1 MGQALATDGRRDK
14 VFLMSKVCGR
24 DYKSAM
30 SNLEDSLRRMKTD
43 RIDLWQF
50 HGMKHDDD
58 ASLIFDEEKGAMK
71 AAREAVKAGK
81 VRFLGFSEIEI
92 YDHLVDVTERPGEFA
107 RIAAF
112 FRRVADAVAAEV
124 ERVRPDVVWT
134 CAFQQGHPEHDLAH
148 VCAAL
153 ATRALRPDATFCQL
167 PQYELTILVPL
178 RFAPWFR
185 GEVQEIR
192 LTPEELAAKY
202 RMRDA
207 YPSQVELFARFKRVI
222 DGLGRVGAVAGR
234 GFSFEEFASRET
246 FAVVPPEHD
255 YLRSTHPVEALNYMR
270 DSHRGVKV
278 RFDRHVRP
286 IVTALL
292 AGDPAAGAAARA
304 V

>member
-1 MGQALATDGRRDK
+1 MIDPVDRALRHLFVFAHQDDDLGYGGLLTRLGGSAEAVYVTNGDGIAPEVGADPPAYAAVREAEGAAALA
-14 VFLMSKVCGR
+14 
-24 DYKSAM
+24 
-30 SNLEDSLRRMKTD
+30 
-43 RIDLWQF
+43 
-50 HGMKHDDD
+50 
-58 ASLIFDEEKGAMK
+58 
-71 AAREAVKAGK
+71 AAGIPGER

-134 CAFQQGHPEHDLAH
+134 CAFQQGHPEHDLTH

-178 RFAPWFR
+178 RFAPWFK
-185 GEVQEIR
+185 GEIQEIR
-192 LTPEELAAKY
+192 LTPEEVAAKH

-207 YPSQVELFARFKRVI
+207 YPSQVELFGRFERVI
-222 DGLGRVGAVAGR
+222 DGLGRVGRLAGR
-234 GFSFEEFASRET
+234 GFSFEEFAARET
-246 FAVVPPEHD
+246 FAVLPQDFD

-270 DSHRGVKV
+270 DAHRGVKV
-278 RFDRHVRP
+278 RFDLHVRP
-286 IVTALL
+286 IIAALL
-292 AGDPAAGAAARA
+292 AGAPGAAGAPRGA
-304 V
+304 